1 MTQELNL
8 SSIFKE
14 VTKVLAANRQELN
27 DVDEYNHNHGSNMVH
42 TFDLIQKAVASKED
56 QPISDQLDY
65 ASRVLS
71 EKSDSGSAKL
81 YAEGLSR
88 ASQQFVGKNLNPATA
103 GTLINAMMG
112 VEPTEDRGGGDL
124 LSSLLGSLTQGQAK
138 EEPQAPAPTQPN
150 DLLGSLIGSMG
161 NQQQSAPAPEQPDDL
176 LSSLLG
182 GLGTQQQ
189 SAPAPEQPNDLLSS
203 LLGGLGT
210 QQQAAPE
217 QEQPS
222 DLLGSLL
229 GGLGNQQQ
237 SQPESSDL
245 LGSLLGGLTG
255 SGSSQSSS
263 GGGASD
269 LISSLLGG
277 QSSDSQSSGLD
288 GKDLLSL
295 GLAYFAAKQSG
306 QSNLGAIMQALGS
319 ASPFGKSQDRQQSGA
334 LVINTILNMLGS
346 R

>member
-8 SSIFKE
+8 SSIFEE

-71 EKSDSGSAKL
+71 EQSDSGSAKL
-81 YAEGLSR
+81 YADGLSR
-88 ASQQFVGKNLNPATA
+88 ASQQFVGKSLNPATA

-112 VEPTEDRGGGDL
+112 VEPTEERGGGDL

-138 EEPQAPAPTQPN
+138 EEPQSPAPTQPN
-150 DLLGSLIGSMG
+150 DLLGSLIGSLG
-161 NQQQSAPAPEQPDDL
+161 NQQQAAPAPQQPDDL
-176 LSSLLG
+176 LSTLLG
-182 GLGTQQQ
+182 GLG
-189 SAPAPEQPNDLLSS
+189 N
-203 LLGGLGT
+203 
-210 QQQAAPE
+210 QQQAAPV
-217 QEQPS
+217 QEQPN

-237 SQPESSDL
+237 SQPETGDL

-255 SGSSQSSS
+255 SGSSQPSS
-263 GGGASD
+263 GGGAAD

-277 QSSDSQSSGLD
+277 QSSASQSSGLD

-319 ASPFGKSQDRQQSGA
+319 ASPFGKSRDRQQSGA
-334 LVINTILNMLGS
+334 LVIDTIMNLLGS